1 MKHVVVLSL
10 VFFLAVSTN
19 ASVITSLTGS
29 NEVLVPVAGSGTGV
43 NGTFFRSDIRVTNLR
58 SEDQLVHLFWLPQ
71 GVSGIAIAPIVVTIP
86 ANGKIS
92 SEDFTTEVMK
102 QTGLGAIVA
111 RAVRGDG
118 SIDSE
123 GLLDVST
130 RIWTPTPGGEGTES
144 QNLDSLG
151 ARRIVN
157 RRVVILGQRR
167 DERFRSNVG
176 IINLDRD
183 TPQTYRI
190 TVSGDNP
197 TLIAET
203 KDVPVPPYSLVQVA
217 LPGFAQPNLRIDIE
231 VLPIS
236 GGGVGTL
243 WAAYGASVDNVSGD
257 SWSSIAF
264 NVAGS
269 P

>member
-1 MKHVVVLSL
+1 MKQSVVLSL
-10 VFFLAVSTN
+10 VLFLAVSAN
-19 ASVITSLTGS
+19 AAVIASLTAS

-58 SEDQLVHLFWLPQ
+58 SQDQLVHLFWLPQ
-71 GVSGIAIAPIVVTIP
+71 DRTGIGIAPIVITIP

-92 SEDFTTEVMK
+92 SEDFTTDVMN

-111 RAVRGDG
+111 RAVRDDG
-118 SIDSE
+118 SIDTE
-123 GLLDVST
+123 GVLDVST
-130 RIWTPTPGGEGTES
+130 RIWTPATTGQGTVS
-144 QNLDSLG
+144 QNLDSLE

-167 DERFRSNVG
+167 DERFRTNVG

-203 KDVPVPPYSLVQVA
+203 KEVPVEPYSMVQVA
-217 LPGFAQPNLRIDIE
+217 LPGFAQPNLSIDIE
-231 VLPIS
+231 VLPIP
-236 GGGVGTL
+236 GGGFGTL
-243 WAAYGASVDNVSGD
+243 WAAYGASVDNVNGD

-264 NVAGS
+264 NRVGS